1 VTTAMI
7 LTVVVIVAVMA
18 ALVLEKVEPDVGM
31 VIATIALVLT
41 GVLEPKEA
49 FAGFA
54 NAALLTV
61 AALLVVAAGVQR
73 AGVLEWIGQKLTGDG
88 PIGERALLA
97 RVLAPVA
104 ALSAFMNNTPLVAV
118 LIPLT
123 KQWSR
128 QKGVPTSKML
138 LPINFAAMVGGT
150 LTVIGTSTNMLAT
163 GLLEE
168 RGARPLGFFEL
179 TPVGLA
185 ITVSGVAFMVLFAPR
200 LLPARQSI
208 AAEVQDR
215 KAEFIAEV
223 RVQANYPH
231 VGRTLEEAGL
241 RHLTGLYLFQILRGE
256 DALQLA
262 DADTRIAP
270 GDRLFFT
277 GLPATIVELLR
288 TPGLEN
294 VATADLDI
302 SNLVDGDIRLFE
314 VTVSGRS
321 PYIGQTVR
329 DMGFRQRYDAAVLA
343 IDRHGERVAQKL
355 GDVVLRG
362 GDTLLLIGHKE
373 FEKTWANTAHFDA
386 ISSASDV
393 DAGGGERPV
402 LTLAIL
408 VAMLVSMASG
418 LLTPL
423 MASMCA
429 ALLMLVVGGLPVGD
443 ARRAIDVQVVIVL
456 GASLAMGLA
465 VEKSGLA
472 RYLAE
477 HMMSGAS
484 FAGAVG
490 VLAATCVVTIALS
503 LVTSNQ
509 AAVALMMPVA
519 LSMPV
524 TDVVDA
530 RALVIAVT
538 VAASLS
544 FATPMGYTTN
554 IMVWGVGGY
563 RFVDYVRL
571 GVPLTVVTTAAA
583 VCALMMLY

>member
-1 VTTAMI
+1 MTTAMI